1 MLQYFTSP
9 IIFTSINHLNCLT
22 LNHLTIMM
30 RKLLFALALG
40 FSMSAMGQVLQVT
53 SINKVNLPDKA
64 AVAAISPQG
73 DYLLLT
79 SSTNQGLIKLDLTS
93 GQTQVLS
100 NAPSA
105 GHNVKISPDGQ
116 TVVYREGSFNNKHL
130 RLSTLKSV
138 NLATG
143 ASQVLVKPTRDLQG
157 YAVDATSVGAV
168 NKGKFS
174 NKAIGSAKAQKLP
187 VLSIDKGQL
196 MLTVNGKT
204 RKLSPNGDQYSY
216 MWASLSPDGTKA
228 LYYQAAHGTYVCN
241 LDGTGVRK
249 VGQMRAPVWYDD
261 NTIVGMM
268 DKDDGEFIYASTIVA
283 ATLDGTTQV
292 LTGDDII
299 AMYPHAITG
308 KIVFS
313 TPAGEAYMINVT
325 K

>member
-1 MLQYFTSP
+1 
-9 IIFTSINHLNCLT
+9 
-22 LNHLTIMM
+22 MM

-53 SINKVNLPDKA
+53 SIERVNLPDKA

-79 SSTNQGLIKLDLTS
+79 SATNQGLTKLDLTS
-93 GQTQVLS
+93 GLTQVLS

-116 TVVYREGSFNNKHL
+116 TVVYRESSFNDKHL

-138 NLATG
+138 NLTTG
-143 ASQVLVKPTRDLQG
+143 ATQVLVKPTRDLQG
-157 YAVDATSVGAV
+157 YAVDATSAGAV

-174 NKAIGSAKAQKLP
+174 KKAIGAAKAQNVP
-187 VLSIDKGQL
+187 VLSINKGQL
-196 MLTVNGKT
+196 MITVNGKT
-204 RKLSPNGDQYSY
+204 RQLSPNGTQFSY
-216 MWASLSPDGTKA
+216 MWASLSPDGTQV
-228 LYYQAAHGTYVCN
+228 LFYQAAHGTYVCN
-241 LDGTGVRK
+241 LDGTNVRK

-261 NTIVGMM
+261 NTVVGMM

-292 LTGDDII
+292 LTGDDVI
-299 AMYPHAITG
+299 AMYPHATSG

-313 TPAGEAYMINVT
+313 TPAGEAYLINVT
-325 K
+325 Q

>member
-1 MLQYFTSP
+1 
-9 IIFTSINHLNCLT
+9 
-22 LNHLTIMM
+22 MM
-30 RKLLFALALG
+30 RKVLFALALG
-40 FSMSAMGQVLQVT
+40 FSMSAMGQVLNVT
-53 SINKVNLPDKA
+53 SIEKVNLPDKA

-79 SSTNQGLIKLDLTS
+79 SATNQGLTKMDLNTN
-93 GQTQVLS
+93 QCQVLS
-100 NAPSA
+100 TAPSA

-138 NLATG
+138 NLSTG
-143 ASQVLVKPTRDLQG
+143 ASQVLVKATRDLQG

-174 NKAIGSAKAQKLP
+174 NKAIGTAKAQKLP

-204 RKLSPNGDQYSY
+204 RKLSPNGDQFSY
-216 MWASLSPDGTKA
+216 MWASLSPDGTKV

-241 LDGTGVRK
+241 LDGSDVRK

-261 NTIVGMM
+261 NTVVGMM

-283 ATLDGTTQV
+283 TTLDGATQT
-292 LTGDDII
+292 LTDDATI
-299 AMYPHAITG
+299 AMYPHAAAG
-308 KIVFS
+308 KIAFS
-313 TPAGEAYMINVT
+313 TPAGEAYIINVT